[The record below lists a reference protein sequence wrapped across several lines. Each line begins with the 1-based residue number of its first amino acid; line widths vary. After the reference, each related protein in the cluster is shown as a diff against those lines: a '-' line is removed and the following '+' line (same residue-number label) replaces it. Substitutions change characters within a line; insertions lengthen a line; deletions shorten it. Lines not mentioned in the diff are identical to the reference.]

1 MLNRFSRTELL
12 LGADGMARL
21 GKAHIAVIGAGAVG
35 GYVIEALA
43 RSGIGA
49 IDIYD
54 DGIIT
59 EENVR
64 YLVYASRA
72 DIGAYMADKA
82 AERAALIDPDI
93 NIKIY
98 KDKHIDGRSA
108 YDSTIDTPVTDVG
121 AAPHELAAQGLIIAG
136 DAVLEIAK
144 GK

>member
-12 LGADGMARL
+12 LGADGMERL
-21 GKAHIAVIGAGAVG
+21 RKAHIAVTGAGAVG

-43 RSGIGA
+43 RSGVGA

-64 YLVYASRA
+64 YLVYAARG

-82 AERAALIDPDI
+82 AERAALINPDI

-98 KDKHIDGRSA
+98 KEKHIGDRSA
-108 YDSTIDTPVTDVG
+108 YDSVIDTPDTDVG
-121 AAPHELAAQGLIIAG
+121 AAPHELAAQGLIAAG
-136 DAVLEIAK
+136 DAVLSIAK